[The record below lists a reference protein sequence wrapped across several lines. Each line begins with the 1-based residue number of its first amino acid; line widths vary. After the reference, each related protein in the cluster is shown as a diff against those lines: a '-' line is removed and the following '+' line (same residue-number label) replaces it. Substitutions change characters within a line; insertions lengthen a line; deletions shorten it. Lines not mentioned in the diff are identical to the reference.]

1 MRRLLLICIC
11 AVAAVSCS
19 PQAFSILVDKSLPSD
34 SGLDMNGK
42 SICLV
47 YVRDGVARD
56 SVFSSNFCDGFA
68 QGLESRLF
76 NGKKAVEVFSIEQEP
91 GRDFGSRDEMVKL
104 VVETNADVVFLLDKP
119 MLNISEDGQRSCI
132 FSVYAYDSMSKTD
145 AVTDFRKSA
154 KVSDDVED
162 KEMFASDAQYL
173 GFDFSKRFEIEWEK
187 RQYSF
192 IYFESVNPAWTQA
205 IEAVYQQK
213 WQDAIDIWIPFAED
227 DSGQMA
233 SCASYN
239 VALACHLLG
248 ENKLALEWLD
258 HSDKIQPVSL
268 SSGLRKR
275 IEAEL

>member
-1 MRRLLLICIC
+1 MRRFLLICIL
-11 AVAAVSCS
+11 AVVAVSCS
-19 PQAFSILVDKSLPSD
+19 PQAFTILVDKSAPSE
-34 SGLDMNGK
+34 SGLDLNGK

-76 NGKKAVEVFSIEQEP
+76 NGKKAVEVFSVGQDSDK
-91 GRDFGSRDEMVKL
+91 DFGSRDEMVKL

-119 MLNISEDGQRSCI
+119 MLNVSEDGQRSCI
-132 FSVYAYDSMSKTD
+132 FSVYAYDSMSKKD
-145 AVTDFRKSA
+145 VVTDFRKSA
-154 KVSDDVED
+154 MISDEIRDR
-162 KEMFASDAQYL
+162 EMFASDAQYL

-192 IYFESVNPAWTQA
+192 IYFESMNPAWTQA
-205 IEAVYQQK
+205 IEAVYQQN
-213 WQDAIDIWIPFAED
+213 WQAAIDIWIPFAEAD
-227 DSGQMA
+227 TGQMA

-258 HSDKIQPVSL
+258 HSDKVYPVSL
-268 SSGLRKR
+268 SPGLRKR